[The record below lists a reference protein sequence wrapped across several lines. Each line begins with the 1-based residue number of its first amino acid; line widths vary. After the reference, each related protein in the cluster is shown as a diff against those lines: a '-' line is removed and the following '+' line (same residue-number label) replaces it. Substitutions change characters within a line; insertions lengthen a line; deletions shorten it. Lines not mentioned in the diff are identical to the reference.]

1 MFIYFHNKKN
11 IYYKTKGNGISM
23 VFLHGFM
30 ESLEIWNYIYDIF
43 SKKYK
48 VLSIDLPGHG
58 KSFLEAKNFS
68 TTTTTMEEVADTIK
82 FILQKENIEKAVFI
96 GHSMGGYI
104 ALALAEEY
112 PEIFLGLCLLHSTAE
127 SDTKEKKN
135 NRIRSIK
142 FAIDNYPLFVSTS
155 IKTLFN
161 PNKLSSLQKELKF
174 LKKIAI
180 STPVHS
186 VISFLRG
193 MSIRVDRRFLLKKT
207 KFPKLYVVGVYDLI
221 LPAKKLREEA
231 KIGYNSYCVDVQT
244 GHMGPIENPQEIVKV
259 LESFMEI
266 VKNKDDR

>member
-11 IYYKTKGNGISM
+11 IYYKTKGNGITM

-58 KSFLEAKNFS
+58 KSFLEKKDS
-68 TTTTTMEEVADTIK
+68 STTTMEEVADTIK

-142 FAIDNYPLFVSTS
+142 FAIDHYPLFVSTS
-155 IKTLFN
+155 INTLFD
-161 PNKLSSLQKELKF
+161 PNKLSSFQEELKF
-174 LKKIAI
+174 LKRIAI
-180 STPVHS
+180 STPIHS

-193 MSIRVDRRFLLKKT
+193 MSIRKDRRFLLKRT
-207 KFPKLYVVGVYDLI
+207 KFPKLYMAGIYDLI

-231 KIGYNSYCVDVQT
+231 KSGYNSYFIDVPT
-244 GHMGPIENPQEIVKV
+244 GHMGPIENPQKIVKV
-259 LESFMEI
+259 LESFMETI
-266 VKNKDDR
+266 KNQDS